1 LTPNKIAQL
10 QALAA
15 DRSTAI
21 VDILDTLKISRATY
35 YRYIKAP
42 SAASRGGE
50 RKEIV

>member
-1 LTPNKIAQL
+1 LPPKKVTHL

-42 SAASRGGE
+42 SATSREGE